1 MFVTLRARI
10 IVLVGLCLT
19 LLALALIGTALN
31 EMSGLS
37 QRAEGLTSASLT
49 QNIEARVAESVR
61 FQSSGVQVFFRDAL
75 RVAEAS
81 SAEIMRIMS
90 LSRSGA
96 LTPEHARN
104 YITGQLQA
112 SLQANPTFI
121 STYVAF
127 EPNVFDGQDARFAG
141 QSELG
146 SNELGR
152 FAPVWFRQSSGK
164 MEQVTV
170 QEKSIVD
177 DTPMADG
184 KASRI
189 WYDCPLRTT
198 QPCLLNPY
206 LDDAS
211 GSPILM
217 TSLTLPVIDHG
228 RVVAVLGIDIQL
240 SQIQLV
246 ALAAKAGLPGQA
258 GDVWIVSASGLVA
271 GSTLDKDALGGR
283 FKEPGVE
290 SSALLPGQSQ
300 PLQDLLVSQTFSP
313 IPGAESWRIVVKV
326 PSEQMFAPLL
336 NLHEAMN
343 EHLLAA
349 VQKEVLIGLA
359 LAVFGLVVIW
369 LASRSIVR
377 PLQAMSRMADDLAR
391 GEGDLVKRLDYS
403 RADELG
409 GVASGLNAF
418 LDVLQPIVIRL
429 KDSMTE
435 LRAAAARSAQDS
447 TDNLQTMEHQ
457 RQDIDQVA
465 TAMYQ
470 MNLSAQEIARN
481 TASASQATGTILQ
494 TIDDGTGLIERTTR
508 IVARQGEDLA
518 NANRQVNQL
527 SVKSEKIGSVL
538 DIIRDIAEQT
548 NLLALNAA
556 IEAARAGEY
565 GRGFAVVADE
575 VRNLSSRIQDSIQET
590 RSIIEDLQQDTVV
603 VVHSMTLNQ
612 NLGQELAVL
621 FGALVESLYGVG
633 EGIGRVAQMNVQIA
647 SAAEEQSA
655 VSEQIN
661 SSVGRIRRLSEDLT
675 VSARESAQ
683 EIADVSGQ
691 ATEQGRLLE
700 RFKT

>member
-10 IVLVGLCLT
+10 IVLVGVCLA
-19 LLALALIGTALN
+19 LLALALIGIAVR
-31 EMSGLS
+31 EMTGLS
-37 QRAEGLTSASLT
+37 QRAEALSSASMT
-49 QNIEARVAESVR
+49 RTIDERVAESIR
-61 FQSSGVQVFFRDAL
+61 FQSTGVQGFFSDAL
-75 RVAEAS
+75 RVGEAS
-81 SAEIMRIMS
+81 SAEIMRVMR

-96 LTPEHARN
+96 LAPEHARA

-112 SLQANPTFI
+112 NLQANPVFI

-127 EPNVFDGQDARFAG
+127 LPDALDGQDARFAG

-146 SNELGR
+146 SNEQGR
-152 FAPVWFRQSSGK
+152 FAPVWFRKSGEQL
-164 MEQVTV
+164 EQVTV

-177 DTPMADG
+177 DKLMADG
-184 KASRI
+184 KASRT

-211 GSPILM
+211 GNPILM
-217 TSLTLPVIDHG
+217 TSLTMPVIDHG

-240 SQIQLV
+240 DQIQAV
-246 ALAAKAGLPGQA
+246 ARTAKAGLPGQA

-271 GSTLDKDALGGR
+271 GSTQDQAAQGGQ
-283 FKEPGVE
+283 FKEPGVA
-290 SSALLPGQSQ
+290 SSALLPGQTEA
-300 PLQDLLVSQTFSP
+300 LQDLLVSQTFSP
-313 IPGAESWRIVVKV
+313 IPAAEPWRIVVKV

-336 NLHEAMN
+336 QLHETMN
-343 EHLLAA
+343 ERLFAA
-349 VQKEVLIGLA
+349 VQTEVLMGLA
-359 LAVFGLVVIW
+359 LMVFGLVVIW
-369 LASRSIVR
+369 FASLSIVR
-377 PLQAMSRMADDLAR
+377 PLRSMSQMADDLAR
-391 GEGDLVKRLDYS
+391 GEGDLVKRLDYA

-409 GVASGLNAF
+409 GVARGLNAF
-418 LDVLQPIVIRL
+418 LDVLQPIVARL
-429 KDSMTE
+429 KGSMTE
-435 LRAAAARSAQDS
+435 LRAAAARSAQGS

-481 TASASQATGTILQ
+481 TASASEATGTILQ
-494 TIDDGTGLIERTTR
+494 TIDDGTGLIERTTQ

-518 NANRQVNQL
+518 NAHRQVNQL

-556 IEAARAGEY
+556 IEAARAGEH

-590 RSIIEDLQQDTVV
+590 RLIIEDLQQDTVV

-612 NLGQELAVL
+612 NLGQELAAL

-647 SAAEEQSA
+647 GAAEEQSA

-661 SSVGRIRRLSEDLT
+661 SSVNRIRQLSEDLT

-683 EIADVSGQ
+683 EIADFSGQ

>member
-1 MFVTLRARI
+1 
-10 IVLVGLCLT
+10 
-19 LLALALIGTALN
+19 
-31 EMSGLS
+31 
-37 QRAEGLTSASLT
+37 
-49 QNIEARVAESVR
+49 
-61 FQSSGVQVFFRDAL
+61 
-75 RVAEAS
+75 
-81 SAEIMRIMS
+81 MS
-90 LSRSGA
+90 LSRGGA

-121 STYVAF
+121 STYIAF
-127 EPNVFDGQDARFAG
+127 EPNAFDGQDARFAG

-152 FAPVWFRQSSGK
+152 FAPVWFRQSGGK

-240 SQIQLV
+240 SQIQVV

-271 GSTLDKDALGGR
+271 GSTLDNGALGGQ

-290 SSALLPGQSQ
+290 SSALLPGQSR
-300 PLQDLLVSQTFSP
+300 PLQDLLVSQAFSP
-313 IPGAESWRIVVKV
+313 IPGAEPWRIVVKV

-336 NLHEAMN
+336 KLHEAMK

-369 LASRSIVR
+369 LASQSIVR

-518 NANRQVNQL
+518 NANRQVNR
-527 SVKSEKIGSVL
+527 VK
-538 DIIRDIAEQT
+538 R
-548 NLLALNAA
+548 
-556 IEAARAGEY
+556 
-565 GRGFAVVADE
+565 
-575 VRNLSSRIQDSIQET
+575 
-590 RSIIEDLQQDTVV
+590 
-603 VVHSMTLNQ
+603 
-612 NLGQELAVL
+612 
-621 FGALVESLYGVG
+621 
-633 EGIGRVAQMNVQIA
+633 
-647 SAAEEQSA
+647 SAASSTSSA
-655 VSEQIN
+655 TSPN
-661 SSVGRIRRLSEDLT
+661 RPTCWR
-675 VSARESAQ
+675 
-683 EIADVSGQ
+683 
-691 ATEQGRLLE
+691 
-700 RFKT
+700 